1 MLARVLSAVLAWGI
15 AEASP
20 QGRTGRP
27 RVLLWPVSPALAS
40 ELPPTID
47 PRFEA
52 ADRGAFEAELAGAQS
67 AALDGVRT
75 RLAAV
80 EVALANARDHY
91 VAQRWDDMAAALAR
105 IERDE
110 LALLADPRRC
120 DVLWE
125 VEFRLGLVGRGRHD
139 PAQTRRRNLLALA
152 LAPARRPVR
161 EVYGPAVVA
170 EFLDAVDA
178 RAGQVAV
185 PVRLDVAPGDAVV
198 HVDCQPV
205 RGTHVDLPPGLHVV
219 HARALGHTTAAAL
232 FEVPERT
239 AVEVALAPEAT
250 DDGVARL
257 GHGLADGALVLEL
270 PPHRRALV
278 EAAAARNIDVVVAIE
293 SAGEA
298 VVARALVG
306 AARGPAI
313 RRASVELAIAAVLAG
328 VADDGALRATGAA
341 TVRPRPVADDR
352 TTRTRP
358 PIVRAWWLWTTIAIV
373 VGASLGVGLGV
384 GLRDRSSDRIVVYG
398 PR

>member
-1 MLARVLSAVLAWGI
+1 MPARVLSAILAWGI

-20 QGRTGRP
+20 QAAAGRP
-27 RVLLWPVSPALAS
+27 RVLLWPVSPALAP
-40 ELPPTID
+40 ELPATID
-47 PRFEA
+47 PRFVP
-52 ADRGAFEAELAGAQS
+52 ADRAAFEGELAAAQS
-67 AALDGVRT
+67 AAQDAVRA

-80 EVALANARDHY
+80 EAALASAREHY
-91 VAQRWDDMAAALAR
+91 VAQRWDDMAAALAP

-125 VEFRLGLVGRGRHD
+125 VEFRLGLVGRGRHAPD
-139 PAQTRRRNLLALA
+139 QTRRHNLLALA
-152 LAPARRPVR
+152 LDPARRPAR
-161 EVYGPAVVA
+161 EVYGPEVVA
-170 EFLDAVDA
+170 EFVEAVDA
-178 RAGQVAV
+178 RAGQVSV
-185 PVRLDVAPGDAVV
+185 PVRIDVAPPDAVI

-232 FEVPERT
+232 FEVPER
-239 AVEVALAPEAT
+239 AHVEVALAVDPS
-250 DDGVARL
+250 DDAAARL
-257 GHGLADGALVLEL
+257 GRGLADGALVLEL

-278 EAAAARNIDVVVAIE
+278 EAAAARDIDVVVAVD
-293 SAGEA
+293 SVGDA

-313 RRASVELAIAAVLAG
+313 RRPSVELAIAAVLAG
-328 VADDGALRATGAA
+328 VADDGTLRAAA
-341 TVRPRPVADDR
+341 APIATPARAPDERKDAR
-352 TTRTRP
+352 K
-358 PIVRAWWLWTTIAIV
+358 PIVRAWWLWTTIAVV

-384 GLRDRSSDRIVVYG
+384 GLRDRSSDRIIVYG